1 MGANQDIEAG
11 RQIPDVEP
19 LAGARS
25 LNDRS
30 LIGLQHG
37 ALELELVPE
46 VGGAINRFA
55 FHGRDLMRPGGK
67 ALLEQGNVRAA
78 GCFPLVP
85 FSGRIADGR
94 FTFAGEE
101 SRLEPNFPPEPHAIH
116 GQGWQLPWEVRH
128 RDERFA
134 ELACRH
140 RVPATPLD
148 YEARQTFRL
157 EEAALEIELE
167 VENTGDR
174 PMPAGLGLHPYFV
187 RTPKAA
193 LQARLTHMWLVDER
207 NIPRERV
214 ELPEHLDFSS
224 PLEVATLELDNGFD
238 GWDGRAQIV
247 WPEAGR
253 RLTILADPPCDRLV
267 IYVPRGKTYFCVEP
281 ATNANNGFNL
291 LGDDP
296 DLSGVRVLAP
306 GERLTG
312 CVRFEVA

>member
-1 MGANQDIEAG
+1 MADEALRLRRG
-11 RQIPDVEP
+11 D
-19 LAGARS
+19 LA
-25 LNDRS
+25 LD
-30 LIGLQHG
+30 LC
-37 ALELELVPE
+37 PKW
-46 VGGAINRFA
+46 GGAIAGFCCGDRA
-55 FHGRDLMRPGGK
+55 LLRPGGE
-67 ALLEQGNVRAA
+67 AFLQRGDPRLAA
-78 GCFPLVP
+78 CFPLVP
-85 FSGRIADGR
+85 FSNRIADGR
-94 FTFAGEE
+94 FRFRGRTYELA
-101 SRLEPNFPPEPHAIH
+101 RNFPPEPHAIH

-312 CVRFEVA
+312 FVRFEVA